1 MNRLWKLWVT
11 LTLLYLLLSRGHGGP
26 GIVHTIVSVYRGT
39 VDFGNMAESAW
50 AAHPQDIM
58 ITPCNRDGSCRDE

>member
-26 GIVHTIVSVYRGT
+26 GIVNTLVAVYHGVSELGHVA
-39 VDFGNMAESAW
+39 DSAW
-50 AAHPQDIM
+50 AAHPQDIV